1 MEQKQSSTPY
11 YRLIADSGSTK
22 TDWVLLA
29 GETQACQCRTQ
40 GINPFHQSAEEIAG
54 VLRDELLPQLPPG
67 VAVSEVAFYGSGLRP
82 ELQPQ
87 MRQLLEEAFP
97 GAAVQAEGDLLGAA
111 RAVCGHAEGI
121 ACILGTGANS
131 GLYDGRSIVMNTPPM
146 GYILGDEGS
155 GAVLGR
161 LFLNLIFKD
170 PTMADLRDAF
180 LAEYQLTLADI
191 IDRVYR
197 QPLANRWL
205 ASLSPFVRRHLDREA
220 VRRLVVDNFR
230 QFFRRN
236 LTAYGR
242 PDLAV
247 GFVGSVA
254 FHFRREL
261 EEAAEAEGFRVGMVL
276 QCPLEGLA
284 ASSRTSAASSCRISS
299 RTDGS
304 CTT

>member
-1 MEQKQSSTPY
+1 MNTTTPY
-11 YRLIADSGSTK
+11 CRLIADSGSTK

-29 GETQACQCRTQ
+29 GEAQTCRCRTQ
-40 GINPFHQSAEEIAG
+40 GINPFHQSAETIAA
-54 VLRDELLPQLPPG
+54 VLRDELLPALPLG
-67 VAVSEVAFYGSGLRP
+67 TAVEQVAFYGSGLRP
-82 ELQPQ
+82 ELQPL
-87 MRQLLEEAFP
+87 MRQLLGDVFP

-111 RAVCGHAEGI
+111 RAVCGHAEGV

-131 GLYDGRSIVMNTPPM
+131 GLYDGQRIVMNTPPL
-146 GYILGDEGS
+146 GYVLGDEGS

-161 LFLNLIFKD
+161 GFLNLLFKD

-180 LAEYQLTLADI
+180 LAEHRLTLPDI

-205 ASLSPFVRRHLDREA
+205 ASLAPFVRHHLDREA
-220 VRRLVVDNFR
+220 VRTLVTDNFR

-242 PDLAV
+242 PDLPV

-261 EEAAEAEGFRVGMVL
+261 EEAAAAEGFRVGMVL
-276 QCPLEGLA
+276 QSPLEGLVA
-284 ASSRTSAASSCRISS
+284 YHRQSLKTQ
-299 RTDGS
+299 
-304 CTT
+304 

>member
-1 MEQKQSSTPY
+1 MNTTTPY
-11 YRLIADSGSTK
+11 CRLIADSGSTK

-29 GETQACQCRTQ
+29 GEAQTCRCRTQ
-40 GINPFHQSAEEIAG
+40 GINPFHQSAEAIAA
-54 VLRDELLPQLPPG
+54 VLRDELLPALPPG
-67 VAVSEVAFYGSGLRP
+67 TAVEQVAFYGSGLRP
-82 ELQPQ
+82 ELQPL
-87 MRQLLEEAFP
+87 MRQLLGDVFP

-111 RAVCGHAEGI
+111 RAVCGHAEGV

-131 GLYDGRSIVMNTPPM
+131 GLYDGQRIVMNTPPL
-146 GYILGDEGS
+146 GYVLGDEGS

-161 LFLNLIFKD
+161 GFLNLLFKD
-170 PTMADLRDAF
+170 PAMAYLRDAF
-180 LAEYQLTLADI
+180 LAEHRLTLSDI

-205 ASLSPFVRRHLDREA
+205 ASLAPFVHRHLDREA
-220 VRRLVVDNFR
+220 VRTLVTDNFR

-242 PDLAV
+242 PELPV

-261 EEAAEAEGFRVGMVL
+261 EEAAAAEGFRVGTVL
-276 QCPLEGLA
+276 QSPLEGLVA
-284 ASSRTSAASSCRISS
+284 YHSQSLKTK
-299 RTDGS
+299 
-304 CTT
+304 